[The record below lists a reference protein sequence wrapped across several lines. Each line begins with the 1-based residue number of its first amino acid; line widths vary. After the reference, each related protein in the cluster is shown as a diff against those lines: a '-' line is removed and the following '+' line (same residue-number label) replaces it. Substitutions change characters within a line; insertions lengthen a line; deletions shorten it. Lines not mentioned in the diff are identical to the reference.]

1 MSRYAKLTEILDWGI
16 LLTVVCLMAIG
27 LLCVYS
33 STTAVG
39 SAILARQM
47 LWICIGMVF
56 LAIAFF
62 VDYRTLMYSAWP
74 FYALVVTT
82 LVLVFVIGRE
92 ISGAR
97 RWIVH
102 GAAAHAAVRDRQ
114 DLCDHLDGILG

>member
-56 LAIAFF
+56 LAIAFL

-74 FYALVVTT
+74 FYGLGGDNA
-82 LVLVFVIGRE
+82 
-92 ISGAR
+92 GAC
-97 RWIVH
+97 I
-102 GAAAHAAVRDRQ
+102 RDRQ
-114 DLCDHLDGILG
+114 GDFRRQALDCSWGRCACSRPRSPRSL